1 MFSGPPLP
9 LPPNIPL
16 CHLFALAQAPGTLG
30 AWVRTSARSL
40 NIYEIA
46 GRGCRV
52 LVGPDL
58 GFLLAHCNRVVLREG
73 NQPVVLQA
81 DLLIQWRALQVATA
95 TPFLPGLERLR
106 GVFPDLQAT
115 MGMVMVPLATR
126 TPEEVLARC
135 LAERLPV
142 KGSCLLYT
150 PHH

>member
-1 MFSGPPLP
+1 M
-9 LPPNIPL
+9 PL
-16 CHLFALAQAPGTLG
+16 CHLFALVQAAGTFG

-73 NQPVVLQA
+73 DQPVVLEA

-106 GVFPDLQAT
+106 GVFPDLQVT
-115 MGMVMVPLATR
+115 MGTVVVPLATR

-135 LAERLPV
+135 VAEELPV
-142 KGSCLLYT
+142 KGSCLRYS
-150 PHH
+150 PRH